1 MKKKIPLALVFIA
14 GVSGLVA
21 AFVPHPLVK
30 AGDEIMRN
38 DVLRIIQS
46 FAFILALSSL
56 VSVHTSKIRARRHKW
71 QYSIVLLISFL
82 ITSVI
87 GLGGGVSGQGILPTQ
102 IGNFNFNIQTI
113 YQNVIIAL
121 STSMFALLAFY
132 MASASYRAFRIRSFE
147 ATLLLSAAFIVMLGV
162 LPLGDAISHHL
173 PAFAQWILDV
183 PNAAGQRG
191 IAFGIALGGL
201 ATALK
206 IVLGIERS
214 WLGGGGA

>member
-21 AFVPHPLVK
+21 AFVPHPIVK

-71 QYSIVLLISFL
+71 PYSIVLLASFL

-87 GLGGGVSGQGILPTQ
+87 GLGGGVSGKGILPTQ

-162 LPLGDAISHHL
+162 LPIGDAISHHL